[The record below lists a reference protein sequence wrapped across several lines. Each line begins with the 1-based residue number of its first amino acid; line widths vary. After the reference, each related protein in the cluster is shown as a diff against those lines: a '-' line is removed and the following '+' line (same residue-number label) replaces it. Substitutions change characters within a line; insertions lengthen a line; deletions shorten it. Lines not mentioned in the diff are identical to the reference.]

1 MGLSKKHF
9 IKIAEIL
16 NHQLSFKPTDGKIRA
31 YQICLFDDLFDDLT
45 ASLSDYFQTE
55 NARFDRQ
62 RFKEAVFKGAE

>member
-31 YQICLFDDLFDDLT
+31 YQICLFDDLT